1 MTLPADLKDAV
12 ARGLKLSQ
20 FVILKLLRESGP
32 KDVASLVALSGV
44 SDATIRR
51 ELRALANKKLVR
63 PSKVPPRGG
72 PADRAAIYSIRKEA

>member
-32 KDVASLVALSGV
+32 KNVATLVALSGV

-63 PSKVPPRGG
+63 PSKVPPLGG
-72 PADRAAIYSIRKEA
+72 PADRATIYSVRENT